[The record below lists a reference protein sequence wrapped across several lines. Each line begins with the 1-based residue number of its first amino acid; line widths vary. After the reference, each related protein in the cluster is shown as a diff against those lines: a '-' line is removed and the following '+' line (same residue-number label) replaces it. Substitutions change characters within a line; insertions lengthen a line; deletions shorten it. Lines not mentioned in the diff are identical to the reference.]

1 MLRVHTQ
8 ISSMLLITPRV
19 SCCLLSISR
28 CPPPSVE
35 RQGGIISPRA
45 RPQGRLSDIFVKF
58 AQRRQIASRSLDLNR
73 LKIPSSLFHG
83 SLSRLIIK
91 QAAPKSRLQ
100 ACEKRA
106 FGQTCNVHD
115 GRKAC
120 NWPLPQCSFNT
131 VPGSSPKATKSRMPF
146 RPRHP
151 PYPNH
156 ACRPLSPFHLL
167 PQLLLS
173 APQTLLQ
180 QSKEGVLGQ
189 NNNIIDS
196 SEELQ
201 STTAASRRLRVP
213 ATRPLYPEWP
223 PAAPSPTDF

>member
-35 RQGGIISPRA
+35 RKGGIISPRA

-73 LKIPSSLFHG
+73 LKIPSPLFHDR
-83 SLSRLIIK
+83 LSRLIIK

-100 ACEKRA
+100 PCEKRA

-120 NWPLPQCSFNT
+120 NWPLPRCSFNT
-131 VPGSSPKATKSRMPF
+131 VPGSSPKATKSRMPS
-146 RPRHP
+146 RPRHL

-156 ACRPLSPFHLL
+156 ACRLFTSFPNSSCQRRRPCSSKAKRGS
-167 PQLLLS
+167 S
-173 APQTLLQ
+173 AR
-180 QSKEGVLGQ
+180 
-189 NNNIIDS
+189 
-196 SEELQ
+196 
-201 STTAASRRLRVP
+201 TTTSLIV
-213 ATRPLYPEWP
+213 TKNCSRPLPLP
-223 PAAPSPTDF
+223 GG